1 MKSILAACLFLV
13 APVSAGDLLFSQMK
27 DGDKVEVTEQST
39 GCFHNMVS
47 YYEVARDSGS
57 YSFAVHNITWS
68 EGAAPHHIVKREE
81 VGRMPLSADDVRRL
95 DGMLE
100 FYRGAKATGSTTE
113 LSLVFELRQADGV
126 VKTEKIRDD
135 SGGPYTD
142 KEKQKATTFEEMRLR
157 LERQLPA
164 PEDDF
169 PPLATA
175 GENAES
181 DEFRFPIPEQD
192 RKGTGVRIQAG
203 KIEGAEMAVT
213 FLNDSAET
221 VYVLGTSLAF
231 PAYVQQIPRGGE
243 WVPNPH
249 RVVCGTG
256 SFLLTVA
263 AGQGFSFMAALPE
276 EATRFSV
283 KMAYAG
289 EKDEKGHRDFT
300 EILTPPVDIKLRPRA
315 PADPP
320 LEVPELDVP
329 EINLPE
335 P

>member
-1 MKSILAACLFLV
+1 MKSILAAFLV
-13 APVSAGDLLFSQMK
+13 LVSPVSADGLLFSQMK

-39 GCFHNMVS
+39 GCFHNTVS
-47 YYEVARDSGS
+47 YYEVARKEGA
-57 YSFAVHNITWS
+57 YSFAILKITWS

-81 VGRMPLSADDVRRL
+81 VGRMALSTDDVRRL

-113 LSLVFELRQADGV
+113 LSLVFELKQADGV
-126 VKTEKIRDD
+126 VKREKIRDD

-142 KEKQKATTFEEMRLR
+142 KEKQKATTFEEMALR
-157 LERQLPA
+157 LKRQLPDE
-164 PEDDF
+164 EDYS
-169 PPLATA
+169 PPLAPP
-175 GENAES
+175 GKEAES
-181 DEFRFPIPEQD
+181 DKFRFPIPEQD

-203 KIEGAEMAVT
+203 KIEGEEMAVT
-213 FLNDSAET
+213 FLNDSAAT
-221 VYVLGTSLAF
+221 VFVQGTSLAF

-243 WVPNPH
+243 WVPSPY
-249 RVVCGTG
+249 RMVCGTG

-263 AGQGFSFMAALPE
+263 AGQGFSFMATLPE

-289 EKDEKGHRDFT
+289 EMDEKGKRDYT
-300 EILTPPVDIKLRPRA
+300 EILTPPVDIKLRHRA
-315 PADPP
+315 PAEPAS
-320 LEVPELDVP
+320 ELPKPDLP